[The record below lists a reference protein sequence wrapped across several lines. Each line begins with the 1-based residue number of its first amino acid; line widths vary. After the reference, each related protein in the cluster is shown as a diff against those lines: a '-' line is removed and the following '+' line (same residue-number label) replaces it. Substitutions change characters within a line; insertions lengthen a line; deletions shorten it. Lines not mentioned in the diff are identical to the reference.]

1 MPELHLG
8 ATRPVS
14 EFEQDDPADPMND
27 PSRAPSFPS
36 SSAPDPTRTRRR
48 FATAEERSYL
58 RRFNRLRRLR
68 RLIFATT
75 FVWPGLAIGVLAWI
89 GIEARA
95 LDGYVV
101 SALVFL
107 ALCVLVGVFVFSGW
121 GAALVG
127 VLRMRPALRVPD
139 DLQVEVSGDSLRT
152 IVHPT
157 RDSTN
162 IFTLRRSR
170 DLVEIPF
177 HWERDLVADGLLPGH
192 DQHIEVARLPDASG
206 EVLRLPMSPRHG
218 RARIDPTL
226 PDLGVF
232 LLRLGDRSIARE
244 MRAGL
249 PLLRA
254 QDTILRLGF
263 GAGLLGLL
271 ACLVCWIAVDD
282 RLDEMAGLRSTVTR
296 IVGTYGAGAE
306 IPAEALAARGLD
318 DLRPDPEFGNRLLHA
333 GPVSFRTVSLSPDA
347 DPFLM
352 SDEEIVAV
360 NRIGRVFPFKLVGV
374 ASAEPAL
381 IADYRD
387 QLMKRARSLSA
398 VMPDLP
404 DRITALS
411 DTLIASQLRA
421 MSFGSPPD
429 SDFVEAVLPRPTIRT
444 PRRSSFLISVEPSC
458 LMQDFLCGQRD
469 PAEAYENPVFISGP
483 RGIVLRDGA
492 DLDRLAEARDR
503 LREMDAETWP
513 SIATAVCAISVL
525 LPVFCILAWVEAN
538 RRIRRW
544 YRSGGP
550 VR

>member
-1 MPELHLG
+1 MGRPELHLG
-8 ATRPVS
+8 AARPVS

-27 PSRAPSFPS
+27 ASRAPSFTS
-36 SSAPDPTRTRRR
+36 SSAPDPTRTKRR
-48 FATAEERSYL
+48 FATAEERSY
-58 RRFNRLRRLR
+58 LRRLR

-89 GIEARA
+89 GIKARA
-95 LDGYVV
+95 LNGYVV

-107 ALCVLVGVFVFSGW
+107 TLCVLVGVFVFSGW

-139 DLQVEVSGDSLRT
+139 DLQVEVSGDSLRA

-162 IFTLRRSR
+162 IFTLGRSR

-206 EVLRLPMSPRHG
+206 EVLRLPMSSRYG

-232 LLRLGDRSIARE
+232 LLRLGDRSIAPE

-296 IVGTYGAGAE
+296 IVGTYGGGAE

-318 DLRPDPEFGNRLLHA
+318 DLRPDPEFGHRLLHA
-333 GPVSFRTVSLSPDA
+333 GPVSFRTVSLSRGA

-352 SDEEIVAV
+352 RDEEIVAV

-411 DTLIASQLRA
+411 DALIASQLRA

-444 PRRSSFLISVEPSC
+444 PRRSSFLISLEPSC

-469 PAEAYENPVFISGP
+469 PAEAYENPVFVSGP

-503 LREMDAETWP
+503 LREMEAETWP
-513 SIATAVCAISVL
+513 SIAMAVCAISVL
-525 LPVFCILAWVEAN
+525 LPVLCLLAWAEAN

-550 VR
+550 ER